1 MQLGLCI
8 DLNRVRI
15 LQSGRIISFLFV
27 HGLSIF
33 CPVTRSG
40 FERGKNTNPFIIPII
55 NPISPFAP
63 ITRPDLTRSK
73 QGWPDFFFSAPRVG
87 LIIIYRCTIPSVICT
102 KALFYTSNQID
113 PREFTKELSRI
124 AIRDHPSYPNQVLW
138 STKVSRRRFQSWTW
152 ILRPKKW
159 LYSFDVATESVAT
172 KKSRSHN
179 AEMLVWSNP
188 KETTGLIVY
197 S

>member
-87 LIIIYRCTIPSVICT
+87 LIIIYRCTILSVICT

-124 AIRDHPSYPNQVLW
+124 AIRDHPSYPNQVLV
-138 STKVSRRRFQSWTW
+138 KYEGQSSS
-152 ILRPKKW
+152 ISVMDMNL
-159 LYSFDVATESVAT
+159 ATEKVALFIRRGYRISRYKEVT
-172 KKSRSHN
+172 K
-179 AEMLVWSNP
+179 P
-188 KETTGLIVY
+188 
-197 S
+197 

>member
-40 FERGKNTNPFIIPII
+40 FERGKNTNPFINPII

-124 AIRDHPSYPNQVLW
+124 AIRDHPSYPNQVYSEVRRSVVVDFSHGHESCDRKSGSIH
-138 STKVSRRRFQSWTW
+138 STWLQNQS
-152 ILRPKKW
+152 LQ
-159 LYSFDVATESVAT
+159 
-172 KKSRSHN
+172 RSHE
-179 AEMLVWSNP
+179 AIMLKCWSEVIP
-188 KETTGLIVY
+188 RKQPD
-197 S
+197 